1 MGITLLRRLSKQFTK
16 NLSIYI
22 QPKCAAPIIFTMPS
36 TKEIGISPTNSWK
49 SDHKLFKWALF
60 GVIVAGTSY
69 WLVKNYR

>member
-16 NLSIYI
+16 NLSINI
-22 QPKCAAPIIFTMPS
+22 QARCAAPIIFAMPS
-36 TKEIGISPTNSWK
+36 TKEIGISPTKSWK
-49 SDHKLFKWALF
+49 SDNKLFKLALF

>member
-1 MGITLLRRLSKQFTK
+1 MGITLLRRLSKHFK

-22 QPKCAAPIIFTMPS
+22 QPSKCAAPIIFTMPS